1 MQSLE
6 LENYGAVEMDS
17 TELAN
22 VDGGEIVN
30 GYSDAS
36 AKSAGK
42 ALANGLRT
50 LWNAFDTFISA
61 AQP

>member
-6 LENYGAVEMDS
+6 LNGLQ
-17 TELAN
+17 ELN
-22 VDGGEIVN
+22 QEELKIIDGGKIVN